1 MKSGHVGLAIIINKY
16 DGIDLP
22 GDACRLLV
30 IDGLPNIR
38 SEYDAYEQNANHKN
52 RRICSEQIQKIEQGM
67 GRGVR
72 SNTDYCAV
80 VLMGKSLADII
91 YTSGGLDFFSDANS

>member
-38 SEYDAYEQNANHKN
+38 SEYDAYEQNANHKTDEYVVNKFKN
-52 RRICSEQIQKIEQGM
+52 RTRYGKRRKI
-67 GRGVR
+67 
-72 SNTDYCAV
+72 
-80 VLMGKSLADII
+80 
-91 YTSGGLDFFSDANS
+91 